1 MGSTLLTSRCSFQ
14 AGETRNLS
22 TAILLASLVNSII
35 TDSGRTHYLCGY
47 HPEYQMYL
55 TWGFEVG
62 VMGTREPNAI
72 ELYDWARGDLRALL
86 ARRADVTEMIKAD
99 LSAP

>member
-1 MGSTLLTSRCSFQ
+1 
-14 AGETRNLS
+14 
-22 TAILLASLVNSII
+22 
-35 TDSGRTHYLCGY
+35 
-47 HPEYQMYL
+47 MYL